1 MSGYFLSVLYVTA
14 LLVGY
19 LVITLVFLIVALIF
33 GLLAYDLIGR
43 GINALRRP
51 RVTRDTE

>member
-1 MSGYFLSVLYVTA
+1 MSGYILSVLYVTA
-14 LLVGY
+14 LLIGY
-19 LVITLVFLIVALIF
+19 GVITLVFLTVALIF
-33 GLLAYDLIGR
+33 GLLAYDLVSR